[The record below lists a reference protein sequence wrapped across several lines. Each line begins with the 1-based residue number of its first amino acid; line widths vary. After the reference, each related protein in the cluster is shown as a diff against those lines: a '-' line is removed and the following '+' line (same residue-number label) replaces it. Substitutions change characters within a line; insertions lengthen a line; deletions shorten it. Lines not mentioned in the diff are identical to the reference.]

1 MSPIRSETRQV
12 GAQSIVSEGDL
23 TFVELTWKE
32 GQIEQ
37 WIRFGHP
44 VCEERVGLHRRRFG
58 FAQGAVFGVN
68 RWAANAYG
76 TVISRFDILRAAKPG
91 KPIQTLPYLRPGG
104 TLLLSTHGWPKVER
118 VLRAIDGIE
127 ALGID
132 PADASLDYWRHLHN
146 RLATAQ
152 PAHTYT
158 RLQHRAWFTRRS
170 LGL

>member
-1 MSPIRSETRQV
+1 MSAVRTASRQV
-12 GAQSIVSEGDL
+12 DAPSICSEGDL

-37 WIRFGHP
+37 WVRFGHP
-44 VCEERVGLHRRRFG
+44 VCEEHLDHHRRRFG
-58 FAQGAVFGVN
+58 FAPGAVFGVN

-76 TVISRFDILRAAKPG
+76 TVLSRFDILRTARPG
-91 KPIQTLPYLRPGG
+91 TPMQTLPYLRPGG

-118 VLRAIDGIE
+118 VLQAVEAIE

-132 PADASLDYWRHLHN
+132 PADVSPDYWRHLHN
-146 RLATAQ
+146 RLTTAQ
-152 PAHTYT
+152 LAHFYT
-158 RLQHRAWFTRRS
+158 RLQHRAWLKRRS

>member
-1 MSPIRSETRQV
+1 MSPIRSEPHAV
-12 GAQSIVSEGDL
+12 DAQTIGREGDL

-32 GQIEQ
+32 GHIEQ
-37 WIRFGHP
+37 WVRLGHP
-44 VCEERVGLHRRRFG
+44 VCEQCIDHHRRRFG
-58 FAQGAVFGVN
+58 FAPGAVFGVN

-76 TVISRFDILRAAKPG
+76 TVLSRFDILQAATPG
-91 KPIQTLPYLRPGG
+91 TLMQTLPYLQPGG

-118 VLRAIDGIE
+118 VLQSVDAIE

-132 PADASLDYWRHLHN
+132 PADVSPDYWRHLHN

-152 PAHTYT
+152 PAHPYT
-158 RLQHRAWFTRRS
+158 RLQLRAWLKRRS

>member
-1 MSPIRSETRQV
+1 MSPIRSEPRQV
-12 GAQSIVSEGDL
+12 DAQTIGRESDL
-23 TFVELTWKE
+23 TLVELTWKE

-37 WIRFGHP
+37 WIRFGYP
-44 VCEERVGLHRRRFG
+44 VWEERVDHHRRRFG
-58 FAQGAVFGVN
+58 FVPGAIFGVN

-76 TVISRFDILRAAKPG
+76 TVLSRFDILQAAKPG
-91 KPIQTLPYLRPGG
+91 TPMQTLSFLRPGG

-118 VLRAIDGIE
+118 VLQAIDAIE

-132 PADASLDYWRHLHN
+132 PADASPDYWRHLHN

-152 PAHTYT
+152 PAHPYT
-158 RLQHRAWFTRRS
+158 RLQHRAWLKRRS